1 VAATGDERAGGA
13 ALWLEPGTSADT
25 ASAALRR
32 VLPGGGVYEIARPQE
47 LRRRSLEVFDRTFA
61 VTYLIEAIAVLIGL
75 VGISAGISTQVLAR
89 RGEFGMLRHVGV
101 LRREIARLLA
111 FEGAVQGALG
121 VIGGLALGSLVSLI
135 LIHVVNR
142 QSFHWTMD
150 LHVPWGA
157 LGGLTALLIGAAA
170 ATAAISGRLAMGAD
184 VVRAV
189 REDW

>member
-1 VAATGDERAGGA
+1 
-13 ALWLEPGTSADT
+13 
-25 ASAALRR
+25 
-32 VLPGGGVYEIARPQE
+32 
-47 LRRRSLEVFDRTFA
+47 
-61 VTYLIEAIAVLIGL
+61 
-75 VGISAGISTQVLAR
+75 
-89 RGEFGMLRHVGV
+89 
-101 LRREIARLLA
+101 
-111 FEGAVQGALG
+111 VQGALG
-121 VIGGLALGSLVSLI
+121 VIGGLILGSLVSLI